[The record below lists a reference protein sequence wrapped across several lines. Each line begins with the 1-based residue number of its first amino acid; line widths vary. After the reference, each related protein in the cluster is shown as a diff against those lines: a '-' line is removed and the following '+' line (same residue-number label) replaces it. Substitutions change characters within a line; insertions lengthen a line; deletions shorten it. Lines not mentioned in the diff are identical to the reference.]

1 MWLLFPNS
9 SRIKRDLYATW
20 MTVIAI
26 VIACFAFVGAVVVF
40 REYKR
45 KERNGNYSKL
55 LDDLTE

>member
-1 MWLLFPNS
+1 
-9 SRIKRDLYATW
+9 